1 MYICFESGSTEG
13 NGARYSSPWPSLDA
27 DFFSQ
32 FNWRSARN
40 IMEISDMAS
49 LLHNFQFLQRDTSV
63 MGLEEISYD
72 QYRL

>member
-1 MYICFESGSTEG
+1 
-13 NGARYSSPWPSLDA
+13 
-27 DFFSQ
+27 
-32 FNWRSARN
+32 
-40 IMEISDMAS
+40 MEISDMAS